1 MAFPLR
7 NAGRALTLAAFFAS
21 ASGLSAETAF
31 DTPADFAG
39 RVMFSGPERG
49 AIHAGGKVEVSGSG
63 FAPQQQ
69 VSLQRGK
76 TLLSPQDMQADA
88 EGGFSFAFDLPQ
100 DAAVGLHP
108 VVVQT
113 EGPDTAG
120 VAELKVSPQVPLA
133 GAEGYD
139 IRSAKVGPGVYQVAH
154 SAQNGTVF
162 VASAVGRPP
171 EGTSSIAK
179 LDAGTL
185 EVLAEVNPG
194 DFGAFGIAVDDANG
208 TLWVTNT
215 RQDAVAV
222 YAQDDLSLVRQFEA
236 GSVEKPRDVVIDAAR
251 GRAYVSTHR
260 SRIEAF
266 DTKTLE
272 KLDGF
277 ELQSAERGGQFAT
290 MSLALDEKAG
300 RLYTVSLRTPEL
312 ARIDLGSGE
321 VKILA
326 LPGAKT
332 PSGVDF
338 DPATGRVFVASQGSD
353 NVIAIDGESG
363 AVLFDTPVGAGT
375 LNVAFDAAS
384 GRLFVAN
391 RASDTIT
398 VLDAATGEIKANLD
412 GGSFPNHLVVAP
424 EGTVFSV
431 NKARG
436 KDDPEG
442 DRLTR
447 IAPKA

>member
-1 MAFPLR
+1 MAFSLR
-7 NAGRALTLAAFFAS
+7 YAGRAMTLAAFLAS
-21 ASGLSAETAF
+21 ASGLAAQTAF
-31 DTPADFAG
+31 DTPADFTG

-49 AIHAGGKVEVSGSG
+49 AIHAGGRVEVTGLG
-63 FAPQQQ
+63 FAPGQQ
-69 VSLQRGK
+69 VSLQRGG
-76 TLLSPQDMQADA
+76 TPLSPQDLQADA
-88 EGGFSFAFDLPQ
+88 EGGFSFAFDLPP
-100 DAAVGLHP
+100 DAATGPHP
-108 VVVQT
+108 VVVQA
-113 EGPDTAG
+113 EGPDSAG
-120 VAELKVSPQVPLA
+120 VAELKVSPQVPLS
-133 GAEGYD
+133 GAEGFAVN
-139 IRSAKVGPGVYQVAH
+139 SVKVAPGVYQVAH
-154 SAQNGTVF
+154 SAQNGTIF
-162 VASAVGRPP
+162 VASAMGRPP
-171 EGTSSIAK
+171 EGSSSIMK
-179 LDAGTL
+179 LDAATL
-185 EVLAEVNPG
+185 EVLAEVAPG

-208 TLWVTNT
+208 TVWVTNT
-215 RQDAVAV
+215 RQNAVAV

-266 DTKTLE
+266 DTRTLE

-277 ELQSAERGGQFAT
+277 AVESERRGEQFAT

-312 ARIDLGSGE
+312 ARLDLASGE

-375 LNVAFDAAS
+375 LNVAFNAAS
-384 GRLFVAN
+384 GQLFVVN
-391 RASDTIT
+391 RTSDTVT
-398 VLDAATGEIKANLD
+398 VLDAATGAIEANLA

-424 EGTVFSV
+424 DGTVFWV

-436 KDDPEG
+436 KDDPDG
-442 DRLTR
+442 DRLSR
-447 IAPKA
+447 IVPKA